1 MDEASLRLALA
12 RVVAAEKAV
21 TLSSQSAIVPL
32 RNVVDGVEELDH
44 SGVKARKRARPE
56 VDREGLRISSLLKF
70 LPPRVSRSDGL
81 DSLRSELR
89 IGVRAPKLALVSLFF
104 SFFGI

>member
-1 MDEASLRLALA
+1 MDEARLRLALA

-32 RNVVDGVEELDH
+32 RNVVDGVAELDH

-56 VDREGLRISSLLKF
+56 V
-70 LPPRVSRSDGL
+70 DGL

>member
-1 MDEASLRLALA
+1 MDEARLRLALA

-21 TLSSQSAIVPL
+21 TLPSQSAIVPL
-32 RNVVDGVEELDH
+32 RNVVDGVAELDH

-56 VDREGLRISSLLKF
+56 V
-70 LPPRVSRSDGL
+70 DGL

-104 SFFGI
+104 SFLGI